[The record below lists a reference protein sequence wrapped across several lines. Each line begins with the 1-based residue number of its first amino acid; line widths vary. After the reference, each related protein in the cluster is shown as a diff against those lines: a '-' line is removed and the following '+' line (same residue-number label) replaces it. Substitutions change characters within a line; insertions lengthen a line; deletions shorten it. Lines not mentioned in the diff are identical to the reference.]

1 MVGTRKIAGLLAAAP
16 PAISGRPILNP
27 TKVLVQADMMLS
39 LELGMVMK
47 RREFIKILGGVA
59 ASMAAV
65 RKAWAQPAGQTY
77 RLCVLVQTPRT
88 AAHWIAFFD
97 ELRKQGMLEGVNLT
111 VLDAFNTPLDRAD
124 SVATMMVNA
133 RPDAIIT
140 AGALTRVLQRAT
152 ETIPIITVS
161 DDLLAEKVVTSLSHP
176 DRNVT
181 GISILATEL
190 NGKRQEILLETFP
203 DTHRL
208 AILADLGVTTPEQL
222 KALENAAKARGI
234 MVQTHIANRADDIMP
249 AIDAALNAG
258 AQALNVLAS
267 SLFNRHQTQIIG
279 RMAAARLPAIY
290 QWPEMAE
297 EGGLIAYG
305 PRFVTLYRQQALQV
319 VKVLK
324 GTKPA
329 DIPIEQPTKFELVV
343 NLKTA
348 KALGLEVPAMLLARA
363 DEVIE

>member
-1 MVGTRKIAGLLAAAP
+1 M
-16 PAISGRPILNP
+16 ILSP
-27 TKVLVQADMMLS
+27 VQ
-39 LELGMVMK
+39 GMVMK
-47 RREFIKILGGVA
+47 RRDFIVLLGG
-59 ASMAAV
+59 AV
-65 RKAWAQPAGQTY
+65 VPMTAGRKASAQPAGQTY
-77 RLCVLVQTPRT
+77 RLCVLVQAPRT

-97 ELRKQGMLEGVNLT
+97 ELRRQGFIEGVNLT
-111 VLDAFNTPLDRAD
+111 VVDAFNTPLDRAD
-124 SVATMMVNA
+124 SVAAMMVNA

-152 ETIPIITVS
+152 ESIPLVTVS

-176 DRNVT
+176 DGNAT

-190 NGKRQEILLETFP
+190 DGKRQEILIETIP
-203 DTHRL
+203 DMQRL
-208 AILADLGVTTPEQL
+208 AILADPGVTAPEQL

-234 MVQTHIANRADDIMP
+234 MASIHIANRADDIMP

-267 SLFNRHQTQIIG
+267 SLFSRYRTQIIG

-297 EGGLIAYG
+297 EGGLMAYG
-305 PRFVTLYRQQALQV
+305 PRFVALYRQQALQV
-319 VKVLK
+319 SKELK

-343 NLKTA
+343 NLTTA
-348 KALGLEVPAMLLARA
+348 KALGLTIPESFLALA

>member
-1 MVGTRKIAGLLAAAP
+1 MQRRDFITLLGGAAA
-16 PAISGRPILNP
+16 
-27 TKVLVQADMMLS
+27 TMT
-39 LELGMVMK
+39 
-47 RREFIKILGGVA
+47 A
-59 ASMAAV
+59 ARM
-65 RKAWAQPAGQTY
+65 AWAQPAGKTY
-77 RLCVLVQTPRT
+77 RLGVLVQAPRN
-88 AAHWIAFFD
+88 AAHWVAFFD
-97 ELRKQGMLEGVNLT
+97 ELRKEGFFEGVNLT
-111 VLDAFNTPLDRAD
+111 VVDEFNTPLDRAD

-140 AGALTRVLQRAT
+140 AGALTRVLQRVT
-152 ETIPIITVS
+152 ETIPILTVS

-176 DRNVT
+176 DGNAT

-190 NGKRQEILLETFP
+190 DGKRQEILLETIP

-208 AILADLGVTTPEQL
+208 AILADIGVTTPEQL
-222 KALENAAKARGI
+222 KALENAAKARDI
-234 MVQTHIANRADDIMP
+234 IVSTHIARRADDIMP
-249 AIDAALNAG
+249 AIDAALSAG
-258 AQALNVLAS
+258 AQAFNVLAS
-267 SLFNRHQTQIIG
+267 SLFNRYRAQIIE

-297 EGGLIAYG
+297 EGGLMAYG
-305 PRFVTLYRQQALQV
+305 PRFVALYRQQALQV

-324 GTKPA
+324 GTKSS

-348 KALGLEVPAMLLARA
+348 TALGFTIPPSLLLRA

>member
-1 MVGTRKIAGLLAAAP
+1 MR
-16 PAISGRPILNP
+16 
-27 TKVLVQADMMLS
+27 
-39 LELGMVMK
+39 
-47 RREFIKILGGVA
+47 RREFIMLVGGMVVPMTA
-59 ASMAAV
+59 A
-65 RKAWAQPAGQTY
+65 RKVWAQLAGKTY

-97 ELRKQGMLEGVNLT
+97 ELGKQGFLEGINLT
-111 VLDAFNTPLDRAD
+111 VVDAFNTPLDRAV
-124 SVATMMVNA
+124 SVAAMMVNA
-133 RPDAIIT
+133 RPDAIMT

-152 ETIPIITVS
+152 ETIPIVTVS

-176 DRNVT
+176 SGNVT

-190 NGKRQEILLETFP
+190 NGKRQEILLETNP
-203 DTHRL
+203 GVRRL
-208 AILADLGVTTPEQL
+208 AILADNGVTTPEQI
-222 KALENAAKARGI
+222 KALEDAAKFRD
-234 MVQTHIANRADDIMP
+234 VTVSTHIALRADDIVP
-249 AIDAALNAG
+249 AIDAALSAG

-267 SLFNRHQTQIIG
+267 ALFNRYRTQIIE

-297 EGGLIAYG
+297 EGGLMAYG
-305 PRFVTLYRQQALQV
+305 PRFVTLYRQNALQAA
-319 VKVLK
+319 KMLK
-324 GTKPA
+324 GSKPA

-348 KALGLEVPAMLLARA
+348 NAIGLTIPPSLLHRA